1 MIKVHCDIAGCK
13 IVDNLSA
20 AELALLLKDNLAG
33 WSCSG
38 VDTLC
43 GECFSEF
50 LKKSSKAERQGARQ

>member
-1 MIKVHCDIAGCK
+1 MIMVHCDSCAAR
-13 IVDNLSA
+13 DDLSA

-43 GECFSEF
+43 AHCYATF

>member
-1 MIKVHCDIAGCK
+1 MIAVHCDSCDAR
-13 IVDNLSA
+13 DDLSA

-38 VDTLC
+38 VSALC

-50 LKKSSKAERQGARQ
+50 LKKSGKAERQGARQ